1 MCGIL
6 GIVGNIDYEKFE
18 FCLTKLAH
26 RGPDGFGIWQDEGIS
41 LGHRRLSIIDLTD
54 SGKQPMLFENKYAI
68 TFNGEIY
75 NYLELKSELEL
86 FGYKF
91 TSKSDTEVVLAAFDK
106 WGEECFLKFNGMW
119 ALAIWDRQNK
129 HLFLS
134 RDRLGKKPLFYAKTT
149 HGFAFAS
156 EMKALYP
163 LLNSIEK
170 NIPLIHDAISDV
182 FCYETTEHCL
192 IKGIS
197 RFPAAS
203 NGVLAN
209 NNLTIKKYWTVFD
222 DETPSFAKYEEQ
234 VEYLRFLFLDAC
246 KIRMRSDVQIGTALS
261 GGLDSTATICAMAN
275 VAKSENVLEHQ
286 FKHDWQHA
294 YVATFPGSEIDE
306 SIYAK
311 RVVDYLGIGATYLA
325 IDPLKDIEKI
335 FEYTYMFEELYLT
348 SPIPFIQLYNQVK
361 KNGTTVTLDGHGS
374 DELFAGYPF
383 QFTRAISDVLPNV
396 LKVNNIVSTY
406 RDTLLK
412 NNNLFYDLG
421 THTYNGLLQIAKGK
435 NNKKLDYLN
444 NLLYESTFQSILP
457 TLLRNYDRYSMING
471 VEIRMPFLD
480 YRIVNFAFSI
490 PWSSKLRNGFSKAIV
505 RDAIMPFAPK
515 DIVERKSKIGFNS
528 PFSEWIKGPLKNW
541 INDETNSIDFNNSD
555 LIQKEKVKQ
564 QILAVQNNPNASFK
578 EGEEAWKSIMPYIWE
593 KSLKHAI

>member
-1 MCGIL
+1 MCGIFGL
-6 GIVGNIDYEKFE
+6 VGNIGYEKFE
-18 FCLTKLAH
+18 YCLTKLEH
-26 RGPDGFGIWQDEGIS
+26 RGPDGFGIWREEGIS
-41 LGHRRLSIIDLTD
+41 LGHRRLSIIDLSD
-54 SGKQPMLFENKYAI
+54 NGKQPMLFANKYVI

-75 NYLELKSELEL
+75 NYLEIKAELEVL
-86 FGYKF
+86 GYRF
-91 TSKSDTEVVLAAFDK
+91 NSTSDTEVVLAAYDK
-106 WGEECFLKFNGMW
+106 WGEKCFLKFNGMW
-119 ALAIWDRQNK
+119 ALAIWDKQTKR
-129 HLFLS
+129 LFIS
-134 RDRLGKKPLFYAKTT
+134 RDRLGKKPLFYAKTS

-163 LLNSIEK
+163 LLNSIDK
-170 NIPLIHDAISDV
+170 NIPIINKAIADV
-182 FCYETTEHCL
+182 FSYENTEDCL

-197 RFPAAS
+197 RFPAS
-203 NGVLAN
+203 SHGVFRD
-209 NNLTIKKYWTVFD
+209 NNLNIKKYWTVFD
-222 DETPSFAKYEEQ
+222 NETPNILKYEEQ

-361 KNGTTVTLDGHGS
+361 NKGTTVTLDGHGS

-396 LKVNNIVSTY
+396 LKVNNIMSTY

-444 NLLYESTFQSILP
+444 NLLYESTFQNILP

-541 INDETNSIDFNNSD
+541 INDEINSIDFNNSD

>member
-106 WGEECFLKFNGMW
+106 WGEKCFLKFNGMW
-119 ALAIWDRQNK
+119 ALAIWDKQNK

-541 INDETNSIDFNNSD
+541 INDEINSIDFNNSD

-564 QILAVQNNPNASFK
+564 QILSVQNNPNANFK